1 MLSALPALTP
11 GALVAAWTWQPL
23 ALAGVVALAG
33 WYAVGLRRLRARGGR
48 WPAGRT
54 LTFVLALVLVVWTTC
69 GFPQAYG
76 RSLYWV
82 WTSQYLALLLLLP
95 VLVLAGGPLHLAR
108 ALSGGR
114 GRVDRALAS
123 RPLRIVGNPLIAPLL
138 VPVLSAVLF
147 FGPLPGWAVST
158 PAVGWLLQVVVLLV
172 GAVMALP
179 LAGVDEGAS
188 SLAVGLALAIGSFEL
203 VLDALPGIVLRLRR
217 SLSTSFW
224 AHAAPLPGALA
235 PLRDQQRA
243 GAILWGVAELLDLPF
258 IVVLFLRWVRADARD
273 AAAID
278 AVLEAERVAR
288 GPRPD
293 APDAEVADAPW
304 WLSDPAMQERLRR
317 GE

>member
-1 MLSALPALTP
+1 
-11 GALVAAWTWQPL
+11 
-23 ALAGVVALAG
+23 
-33 WYAVGLRRLRARGGR
+33 
-48 WPAGRT
+48 
-54 LTFVLALVLVVWTTC
+54 
-69 GFPQAYG
+69 
-76 RSLYWV
+76 
-82 WTSQYLALLLLLP
+82 
-95 VLVLAGGPLHLAR
+95 
-108 ALSGGR
+108 
-114 GRVDRALAS
+114 
-123 RPLRIVGNPLIAPLL
+123 
-138 VPVLSAVLF
+138 VLF
-147 FGPLPGWAVST
+147 FGPLPGWAVGV
-158 PAVGWLLQVVVLLV
+158 PAVGWLLQVAVLLV

-217 SLSTSFW
+217 TLSTSFW

-288 GPRPD
+288 GPRPET
-293 APDAEVADAPW
+293 PDAEVADAPW